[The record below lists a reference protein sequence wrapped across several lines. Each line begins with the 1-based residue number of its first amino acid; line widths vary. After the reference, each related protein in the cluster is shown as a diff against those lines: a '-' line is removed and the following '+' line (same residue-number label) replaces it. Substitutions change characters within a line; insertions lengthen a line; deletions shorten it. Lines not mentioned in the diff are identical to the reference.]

1 MTTLVCLKMA
11 TKPNGIDRIVALWRE
26 VPGVADANGE
36 RHSVY
41 DAFLAGCN
49 TNGNL
54 LTLCYIVN
62 FSQNSFPSIYHH

>member
-36 RHSVY
+36 RHSVHV
-41 DAFLAGCN
+41 AFLAGCI
-49 TNGNL
+49 TNRKL

-62 FSQNSFPSIYHH
+62 LSQNSFPSIYHH